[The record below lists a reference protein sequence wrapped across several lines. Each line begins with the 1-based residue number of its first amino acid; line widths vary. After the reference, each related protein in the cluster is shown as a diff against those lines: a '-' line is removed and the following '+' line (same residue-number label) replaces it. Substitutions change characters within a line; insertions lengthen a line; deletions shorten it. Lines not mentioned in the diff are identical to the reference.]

1 MYTLSCKDMGVECPF
16 VAKGETQEEALKESM
31 GHAVKVHGM
40 DPKELEK
47 MDVWQRAM
55 PFLKKE

>member
-1 MYTLSCKDMGVECPF
+1 MFTLSCKDMGVDCPF
-16 VAKGETQEEALKESM
+16 VAEDETKEGALKKSM
-31 GHAVKVHGM
+31 GHAVEKHGM

-55 PFLKKE
+55 PMLKEV